1 MLELE
6 IPCSPE
12 QEDVIADHLISGS
25 VLGILPDE
33 RAWIISY
40 VRKKYPT
47 AKIKSADLDLSEAI
61 WLVQFDI

>member
-1 MLELE
+1 MLELQ

-25 VLGILPDE
+25 ALGILPDE

-40 VRKKYPT
+40 VRKQYPT